1 MATSGNC
8 PIRQDAF
15 IRSNEME
22 ERLPPFSEGKSKIK
36 LPNLALR
43 REGNVKLSGGRPHS
57 AKLRPLPPKGSR
69 RRKMKNQFLR
79 SVPNA
84 KVNLKSTF
92 GLPNEGCMPSFKN
105 RSSLVPQPIRNF
117 QFERTATA
125 CILAG
130 LLYNKRVLL
139 VGEHGSGKST
149 HIEQVCC
156 KLNWPC
162 VRLSMDSYLTRLEL
176 IGKDSITIKD
186 AKPSIK
192 FKYGLLPWA
201 MKRPLAL
208 ILDDFDACKP
218 EAKFVFNRLLE
229 AGGELIVPES
239 SKLIKPNACFRL
251 FATCNSTTGSY
262 VGTFRDNAA
271 HFDRWQLVLN
281 MPRLTISQ
289 ERNLIRLPAGSSVEG
304 KVALV
309 LKLLRN
315 LKTKGKLM
323 TALTYRGLRSWC
335 ELSIILNSAQEA
347 FRYSYLSKC
356 SDSEKPLAKHCFE
369 ATFGVNV

>member
-1 MATSGNC
+1 MQNHLL
-8 PIRQDAF
+8 
-15 IRSNEME
+15 RS
-22 ERLPPFSEGKSKIK
+22 
-36 LPNLALR
+36 LPN
-43 REGNVKLSGGRPHS
+43 V
-57 AKLRPLPPKGSR
+57 
-69 RRKMKNQFLR
+69 
-79 SVPNA
+79 

-92 GLPNEGCMPSFKN
+92 GLPYEGCVPAFSR
-105 RSSLVPQPIRNF
+105 RSSLVPQPIRSF

-139 VGEHGSGKST
+139 AGEHGSGKST
-149 HIEQVCC
+149 HIEQVCS

-176 IGKDSITIKD
+176 IGRDSIAIKD

-201 MKRPLAL
+201 IKRPLVL

-239 SKLIKPNACFRL
+239 SKLIRPNACFRL

-262 VGTFRDNAA
+262 AGTFRDNAA

-281 MPRLTISQ
+281 MPRLAPSQ
-289 ERNLIRLPAGSSVEG
+289 ERNLIHLPTDRSVEG
-304 KVALV
+304 KIATV
-309 LKLLRN
+309 LKLLRK
-315 LKTKGKLM
+315 LKSKGKLT

-335 ELSIILNSAQEA
+335 ELCVILNSAQEA
-347 FRYSYLSKC
+347 FKCSYLSKC
-356 SDSEKPLAKHCFE
+356 LASERPLAKRCFE
-369 ATFGVNV
+369 VSFGVNI

>member
-1 MATSGNC
+1 MATSSEITSC
-8 PIRQDAF
+8 AKMAPLPEKL
-15 IRSNEME
+15 RSD
-22 ERLPPFSEGKSKIK
+22 
-36 LPNLALR
+36 LR
-43 REGNVKLSGGRPHS
+43 RLERQKAAASTPTE
-57 AKLRPLPPKGSR
+57 
-69 RRKMKNQFLR
+69 MKSQFLR
-79 SVPNA
+79 SLPNV

-92 GLPNEGCMPSFKN
+92 GLPNEGSALSFSK
-105 RSSLVPQPIRNF
+105 RSPLVPQPIRNF

-176 IGKDSITIKD
+176 IGRDSIAIKN

-201 MKRPLAL
+201 IKRPLVL

-229 AGGELIVPES
+229 TGGELIVPES
-239 SKLIKPNACFRL
+239 SKLIRPNACFRL

-271 HFDRWQLVLN
+271 HFDRWQLVLS
-281 MPRLTISQ
+281 MPRLALSQ
-289 ERNLIRLPAGSSVEG
+289 ERNLICLPAEFTAEG
-304 KVALV
+304 KIAIV
-309 LKLLRN
+309 LKLLRK
-315 LKTKGKLM
+315 LKSKGKVS

-347 FRYSYLSKC
+347 FKHSHLSKC
-356 SDSEKPLAKHCFE
+356 LDSERPLAKKCFE
-369 ATFGVNV
+369 ATFGLNV

>member
-1 MATSGNC
+1 M
-8 PIRQDAF
+8 
-15 IRSNEME
+15 
-22 ERLPPFSEGKSKIK
+22 KS
-36 LPNLALR
+36 
-43 REGNVKLSGGRPHS
+43 
-57 AKLRPLPPKGSR
+57 
-69 RRKMKNQFLR
+69 QFLR
-79 SVPNA
+79 SIPNT

-92 GLPNEGCMPSFKN
+92 GLANEGCAPSFSK

-176 IGKDSITIKD
+176 IGRDSIAIRNG
-186 AKPSIK
+186 KPSIK

-201 MKRPLAL
+201 MKRPLVL

-262 VGTFRDNAA
+262 AGTFRDNAA

-281 MPRLTISQ
+281 MPRLTTSQ
-289 ERNLIRLPAGSSVEG
+289 ERNLIHIPAVSSAGRIV
-304 KVALV
+304 LV
-309 LKLLRN
+309 LKLLRR
-315 LKTKGKLM
+315 LKAKGKLA

-335 ELSIILNSAQEA
+335 ELSVIFNSAQEA
-347 FRYSYLSKC
+347 FKYSHLSKC
-356 SDSEKPLAKHCFE
+356 LDSERSLAKRCFE
-369 ATFGVNV
+369 AAFGVNV